1 MLRCIV
7 ESIWWMSCN
16 VHLDIA
22 CATEIVSLSCCL
34 LKIRKATCF
43 AVKSL
48 KQHFPHNFKLFFQLI
63 RMHYYRDLSTPK
75 ITRFEI
81 SCYFSTHHN
90 KTIRFFPSNIAQFGS
105 FEIQYLVYAIF
116 TLPNAFVRHASA
128 VSSFPINCD
137 VCWFLKNWKMAKY
150 EFNGKN
156 SNSFELKKEKTARWI
171 YFFLKQT
178 FTHKIMVL
186 FPHSQLNQFTP
197 FAFHHYMHV
206 LHWAWQLFWKVWS
219 AVNSV
224 NFPEKCEL
232 ILWQRTKQ
240 PQFIFYERKLYLSLW
255 MCLINCGTQSNF
267 RVFFLK
273 IENVQRLKCER

>member
-1 MLRCIV
+1 
-7 ESIWWMSCN
+7 
-16 VHLDIA
+16 
-22 CATEIVSLSCCL
+22 
-34 LKIRKATCF
+34 
-43 AVKSL
+43 
-48 KQHFPHNFKLFFQLI
+48 
-63 RMHYYRDLSTPK
+63 
-75 ITRFEI
+75 
-81 SCYFSTHHN
+81 
-90 KTIRFFPSNIAQFGS
+90 
-105 FEIQYLVYAIF
+105 
-116 TLPNAFVRHASA
+116 
-128 VSSFPINCD
+128 
-137 VCWFLKNWKMAKY
+137 MAKY

-197 FAFHHYMHV
+197 LAFHHYMHV
-206 LHWAWQLFWKVWS
+206 LHWAWQLSWKVWS

-267 RVFFLK
+267 RVFFSQ
-273 IENVQRLKCER
+273 NWKCTTIKMWEIMMTYASEKGEKFVMHVFFNSSTFDLHPVNW